1 MRQTEALAIQAMTLA
16 SRIVVRTRGGIAQA
30 GFSVAL
36 YQRADSVSVAQV
48 IGHRLRGQTL
58 SMPPPAMTAP
68 AEKLHLFAEG
78 ALLRG

>member
-1 MRQTEALAIQAMTLA
+1 MHQTEALAIQAMTLA
-16 SRIVVRTRGGIAQA
+16 SRIVVLARGGIAQV

-58 SMPPPAMTAP
+58 SMTGPNRKAAS
-68 AEKLHLFAEG
+68 LC
-78 ALLRG
+78 